1 MRNNNKSVWVK
12 SGAAAVAIA
21 GLGLSSLA
29 MAGPPISLTVHMNE
43 GCPTAVSDDSN
54 SCPPGQGGP
63 GDACATPGA
72 TPVHWTSDN
81 GQTITIVFKG
91 AVPDGM
97 NLSNGGNS
105 GNVNGVISANAAAGS
120 YAYSVKGPTCELD
133 PVIIVT
139 R

>member
-29 MAGPPISLTVHMNE
+29 MAGSPIEITVLMD
-43 GCPTAVSDDSN
+43 GGRPTGVSETSN
-54 SCPPGQGGP
+54 TCPPEQGGP
-63 GDACATPGA
+63 DVACANPGA
-72 TPVHWTSDN
+72 TPVHWRSDN
-81 GQTITIVFKG
+81 GETITIVFKG
-91 AVPDGM
+91 AVPDGL
-97 NLSNGGNS
+97 NLSNGGIS
-105 GNVNGVISANAAAGS
+105 GNVNGVISANATAGS
-120 YAYSVKGPTCELD
+120 YSYGITGPAGTLD